1 VLCLPAQPRRN
12 GVRGSESTLTRR
24 LRDLPRFQQNAC
36 SACRELPRRG
46 ALRECSNIKLL
57 AVGRTR
63 VAIAPGASPFLR
75 GAASRQYT
83 CVSFQFS
90 LSFRLTPKQ
99 TMLLGKPHPL
109 SRFRTPA
116 DTSQC
121 SRFFRVRRL
130 RLVAQ
135 LEPVTQRTSERL
147 RLVAVLFC
155 RRLKPSLW
163 LCSSRWLLRGS
174 DRLGGM
180 YRNSPGAI
188 IAFAIPD
195 PG

>member
-1 VLCLPAQPRRN
+1 MLCLPAQPRRN

-109 SRFRTPA
+109 RPSGVLHDIIATNTEICTGGDSTLPHGRA
-116 DTSQC
+116 STS
-121 SRFFRVRRL
+121 
-130 RLVAQ
+130 
-135 LEPVTQRTSERL
+135 PPW
-147 RLVAVLFC
+147 
-155 RRLKPSLW
+155 PS
-163 LCSSRWLLRGS
+163 
-174 DRLGGM
+174 
-180 YRNSPGAI
+180 YSPGQCVGPAVRYERTL
-188 IAFAIPD
+188 
-195 PG
+195 